1 MKDPK
6 LTYFDAEEKELIES
20 IENNFDDW
28 KPITD
33 PVLLKSLQTAADNTL
48 KKIRKTSLLN
58 MRVNPEDVSV
68 IKEKAQKIGIP
79 YQTYISMILRQVA
92 QGKINVRI

>member
-1 MKDPK
+1 MKFPK
-6 LTYFDAEEKELIES
+6 LKYFDQEEKELIES
-20 IENNFDDW
+20 IENHPEDW

-33 PVLLKSLQTAADNTL
+33 PILLDSLQKAADNTL
-48 KKIRKTSLLN
+48 KKIRKTSQLN
-58 MRVNPEDVSV
+58 MRVNPDDVSI
-68 IKEKAQKIGIP
+68 IKSKAQKIGIP